1 MSQHLAAPLD
11 EPAAEPGAAA
21 SAAPVSSTGAVDRLL
36 ALSGAAFVVA
46 ILAGN
51 SLTETVAQDDT
62 PAGSAAELAT
72 GVGDAAV
79 SAGLALEVVGLL
91 CLAVF
96 GSVVTARTAGR
107 ARVRPVPGLV
117 TVAATLLVAVKLASA
132 APFLAAR
139 SAVDD
144 LPDEVLHALVETNGA
159 AFVLCW
165 IPMALFVGAAA
176 VALRDARLT
185 GRVTTYVGVLLA
197 VTGLA
202 LGVMGVLDPPAAN
215 PLAFLASLL
224 WVAVVSVRLAL
235 RRAEA

>member
-1 MSQHLAAPLD
+1 MSQHLATPVGDPAP
-11 EPAAEPGAAA
+11 EPV
-21 SAAPVSSTGAVDRLL
+21 APTTAVPARSTGAVDRLL

-51 SLTETVAQDDT
+51 SLTETVAHDDT
-62 PAGSAAELAT
+62 PAGTAAELAA

-96 GSVVTARTAGR
+96 GCVVTARTTGR
-107 ARVRPVPGLV
+107 ARVRAVPGLV
-117 TVAATLLVAVKLASA
+117 TVSAALLVAVKLASA

-144 LPDEVLHALVETNGA
+144 LPDEVLQALVETNGA

-165 IPMALFVGAAA
+165 IPMSLFVGAAA

-185 GRVTTYVGVLLA
+185 GRVTTFVGVLLA
-197 VTGLA
+197 VVGLV
-202 LGVMGVLDPPAAN
+202 LGVLGVLDPPAAN
-215 PLAFLASLL
+215 PLGFLASLL

-235 RRAEA
+235 RRVAG